1 MFQCDIRKPNVLRV
15 APAPLYNS
23 FMDVFRFVQSLVDVC
38 TRLNERILKKLDVDE
53 QLTHNHHS
61 ILSSKLRFF
70 ASQQQQSSNR
80 IKRNNSNKSLGPS
93 SSFDLSPPPSSTGST
108 SASDSD
114 SDSIVE
120 SNTL

>member
-1 MFQCDIRKPNVLRV
+1 M

-38 TRLNERILKKLDVDE
+38 TGLNGRILKKLDVDE
-53 QLTHNHHS
+53 QLTSHHS
-61 ILSSKLRFF
+61 ILSSKLRFYG
-70 ASQQQQSSNR
+70 SQQSPR
-80 IKRNNSNKSLGPS
+80 LKGNNSNNPSGGPS
-93 SSFDLSPPPSSTGST
+93 SSVALSPPPSSTGST